1 MFKTI
6 KKFFNKE
13 KTLEDKVKEKY
24 KLSEYDLHRQR
35 AMFDY
40 RNNDNKYKTNN
51 EFLYY
56 ILVFGLLSDYSKDT
70 SLGGSNNYSPYNND
84 YSYHSSSNSSSSSYD
99 NCSCS
104 SSSSSD

>member
-1 MFKTI
+1 MIKTI

-24 KLSEYDLHRQR
+24 KLSLYDLHRQR
-35 AMFDY
+35 AMYDY
-40 RNNDNKYKTNN
+40 RNTDNKYKTND
-51 EFLYY
+51 EFLNY

-70 SLGGSNNYSPYNND
+70 SLGGSNNYSPYDN
-84 YSYHSSSNSSSSSYD
+84 YYSSSN

-104 SSSSSD
+104 SSSYDSSSSSSSD